1 MLKYTR
7 SLKMTRLACLAYFTD
22 DQR

>member
-1 MLKYTR
+1 
-7 SLKMTRLACLAYFTD
+7 MTRLACLAYFTD